1 MDGKNRDF
9 PTEIDWPSVSSINSL
24 EDQMLDDYSDEWT
37 EEEEEETV
45 FETNDARIEEDPVL
59 LTNEASNH
67 REDVETDFPEATP
80 DEKLVLKPEEKKE
93 EEEEEEEEGMQ
104 VCGDPEAS
112 SKVLREMG
120 LLTTSGGDLMMTN
133 EMQCPSAVIQIN
145 NSIERANNNPFDD
158 STSIDDSDEKE
169 REAERGTDDE
179 NTRLESGENSGLS
192 VIPRRDRNQSSRT
205 TLGKLRRK
213 FWIILFVMV
222 SSAIGTFLIA
232 LALGGV
238 DLTSVIGATDD
249 NGFPLIYSNSTGK
262 IQKLDIDF
270 IWKTAKQI

>member
-1 MDGKNRDF
+1 
-9 PTEIDWPSVSSINSL
+9 
-24 EDQMLDDYSDEWT
+24 
-37 EEEEEETV
+37 
-45 FETNDARIEEDPVL
+45 
-59 LTNEASNH
+59 
-67 REDVETDFPEATP
+67 
-80 DEKLVLKPEEKKE
+80 
-93 EEEEEEEEGMQ
+93 
-104 VCGDPEAS
+104 
-112 SKVLREMG
+112 
-120 LLTTSGGDLMMTN
+120 MTN
-133 EMQCPSAVIQIN
+133 KMQCPSAVIQNN

-205 TLGKLRRK
+205 TLGK

-238 DLTSVIGATDD
+238 DLTSVIG
-249 NGFPLIYSNSTGK
+249 
-262 IQKLDIDF
+262 
-270 IWKTAKQI
+270 

>member
-1 MDGKNRDF
+1 
-9 PTEIDWPSVSSINSL
+9 
-24 EDQMLDDYSDEWT
+24 MLDDYSDEWT
-37 EEEEEETV
+37 EEEEEEEETV

-80 DEKLVLKPEEKKE
+80 DEKLVLKPEEKEE

-145 NSIERANNNPFDD
+145 NPFDD
-158 STSIDDSDEKE
+158 SDVEEKEAGDNSTSIDDSDEKE

>member
-1 MDGKNRDF
+1 MWGSK
-9 PTEIDWPSVSSINSL
+9 
-24 EDQMLDDYSDEWT
+24 
-37 EEEEEETV
+37 
-45 FETNDARIEEDPVL
+45 
-59 LTNEASNH
+59 
-67 REDVETDFPEATP
+67 
-80 DEKLVLKPEEKKE
+80 
-93 EEEEEEEEGMQ
+93 
-104 VCGDPEAS
+104 AS

-133 EMQCPSAVIQIN
+133 EMQCPSAVIHIN

-158 STSIDDSDEKE
+158 SDVEEKEAGDNSTSIDDSDEKE